1 MYSAGD
7 RVFTGKPLMLNMKV
21 VLVCNLR
28 TKGFD
33 LSTDFVFKQGNY
45 TYNYMWSNMNADGNA
60 PTRNQAVNALDYWT
74 ATNTTASRPV
84 PRQLSGINS
93 NVESD
98 RYLEDASYIRFRNLN
113 IGYKFTKKTY
123 NGLPV
128 DEIRIYTQMQNLF
141 TWTKFNGDP
150 ESVVQ
155 RVKLIC

>member
-1 MYSAGD
+1 
-7 RVFTGKPLMLNMKV
+7 ML
-21 VLVCNLR
+21 LIIGLLQ
-28 TKGFD
+28 T
-33 LSTDFVFKQGNY
+33 Q
-45 TYNYMWSNMNADGNA
+45 
-60 PTRNQAVNALDYWT
+60 
-74 ATNTTASRPV
+74 RPRPKTIV
-84 PRQLSGINS
+84 RINS

-150 ESVVQ
+150 EVGIGSAEN
-155 RVKLIC
+155 KLIC